1 MTLFARNAPV
11 LETDALAAKRVLCV
25 GLGSGGSTVA
35 DLLARSGVG
44 RFVLWDNDS
53 LEPHNVARHVCR
65 ASVRPTSKAIYSAGD
80 GLSAWSTSVI
90 KHFPSSRPRR
100 YSALTFSSSGGS
112 PSRKSRPIL
121 AITPAATSPP
131 MHLRHSCPES
141 YPKR

>member
-53 LEPHNVARHVCR
+53 LEPHNVARHVCSAR
-65 ASVRPTSKAIYSAGD
+65 ADLQGHCSAGY
-80 GLSAWSTSVI
+80 GVWAWSTSVI

-100 YSALTFSSSGGS
+100 YSALTFSSSGDS
-112 PSRKSRPIL
+112 PWRKSRSIS
-121 AITPAATSPP
+121 AITPTATSPP

-141 YPKR
+141 CPKQ